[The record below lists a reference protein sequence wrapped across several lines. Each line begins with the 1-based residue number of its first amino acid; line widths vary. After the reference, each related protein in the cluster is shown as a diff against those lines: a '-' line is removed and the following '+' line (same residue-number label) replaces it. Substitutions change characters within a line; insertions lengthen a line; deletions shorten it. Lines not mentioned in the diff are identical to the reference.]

1 MLDNNKYF
9 NQEVITSE
17 DVQNKLAPYLEGI
30 DIYSIVESINK
41 DINENHETE
50 ETFFGSLTLDDYQIN
65 YIRDFIPWNAAFVC
79 EKWAKMKYS
88 KIIIRKG
95 DTVVILVGTDNTI
108 QALRKT
114 ENQKMTLEI
123 NFDLKSKTMDL
134 QEKGNNTNRLTFGKK
149 SV

>member
-17 DVQNKLAPYLEGI
+17 DVQNRLMPYPEGI
-30 DIYSIVESINK
+30 DIYSIVGSINK
-41 DINENHETE
+41 DIKENHETE

-95 DTVVILVGTDNTI
+95 DMVVMIVGTDNTI

>member
-17 DVQNKLAPYLEGI
+17 DVQNRLMPYLEGI
-30 DIYSIVESINK
+30 DIYSIVGSINK
-41 DINENHETE
+41 DIKENHETE

-95 DTVVILVGTDNTI
+95 DMVVMIVGTDNTI